1 MGVVDRVARAAVRV
15 AARRWP
21 DDLAPLMR
29 EEWLAELASITGR
42 RRAARKLAFAG
53 SLAVSPAVDEPSWR
67 DRSVVVGRRAAT
79 AAGVTLLAAVA
90 TNLARGS
97 EALAPAILLLG
108 VAALTLI
115 GRRVRASIVLVAAA
129 LFAFLFVGNPVPM
142 MPFMGAADIAPAVI
156 TWAVGVALALR
167 WAASPGRR
175 WVAVAGGAVALDLAT
190 AAGSAHA
197 AAVLGV
203 PAWTAPAWF
212 PLALL
217 PGDTV
222 SFGPHFSEGAVALGG
237 LQASGPAFHAS
248 EILLANAAVSAGP
261 MLLCTA
267 FLLAP
272 ALRRPAAAASST
284 RKLTHAPTGAGAH
297 IATQHAGARSAAD
310 KLTAEARGAAGLA
323 ARVSGAAILAARVR
337 RANTLAARMSKAATL
352 AARASGTVTLAARV
366 RRANTLAA
374 RASKAATLAARAS
387 RASTLAA
394 RASRANT
401 RTVRRSKAATLAAR
415 ASRANTLAAR
425 ARKAATLAARVSG
438 PVGAATARI
447 GIGGR
452 RVAVGL
458 AAALGALAVAPALP
472 VAGRDADVVLPKLL
486 DNSAA
491 FGFGFVEHPVG
502 LGAVALLA
510 AILAMRVA
518 DARLPHSKDPHSKDP
533 HSEAPA

>member
-1 MGVVDRVARAAVRV
+1 MGVVDRVARAAVLA

-67 DRSVVVGRRAAT
+67 DRSVIVGRGAAV

-97 EALAPAILLLG
+97 EALAPAMLLLG

-115 GRRVRASIVLVAAA
+115 GRRVRASIVPVAAA
-129 LFAFLFVGNPVPM
+129 LFAFLFAGNPVPM

-156 TWAVGVALALR
+156 TWAVGIALALR
-167 WAASPGRR
+167 WAASTGRR
-175 WVAVAGGAVALDLAT
+175 WVAVAGSAVALHLAT

-222 SFGPHFSEGAVALGG
+222 SFGPHFGDGAAAFGG

-272 ALRRPAAAASST
+272 ALRRPAAAVHST
-284 RKLTHAPTGAGAH
+284 RKLTHAPTGAVAS
-297 IATQHAGARSAAD
+297 IATKHTGAPRAAD
-310 KLTAEARGAAGLA
+310 KLAARTRGAATLTAGARGAAA
-323 ARVSGAAILAARVR
+323 PE
-337 RANTLAARMSKAATL
+337 
-352 AARASGTVTLAARV
+352 
-366 RRANTLAA
+366 A
-374 RASKAATLAARAS
+374 RASKAATLAARMSGAV
-387 RASTLAA
+387 TLIA
-394 RASRANT
+394 RMSG
-401 RTVRRSKAATLAAR
+401 AATLAAR
-415 ASRANTLAAR
+415 TSRAATLIARTSRAATLT
-425 ARKAATLAARVSG
+425 ARTSRAATLAARTSRAATLAARMSG
-438 PVGAATARI
+438 AVAAATARL
-447 GIGGR
+447 GVGGR
-452 RVAVGL
+452 RVGAGL

-472 VAGRDADVVLPKLL
+472 VAGRDADAVLPKLL

-510 AILAMRVA
+510 AILAMRAVE
-518 DARLPHSKDPHSKDP
+518 ARLPHGKDP
-533 HSEAPA
+533 HSEAPT